1 MRGLKV
7 DRCRAAAAKRFHPAG
22 NANTP
27 AIAWF
32 QARKAPFR
40 MRGDEV
46 IAVEHGEIE
55 ELLRDRYADGMQA
68 PVFRSCPAVAVAV
81 KPGEGIA
88 AAAFQFRAEDVCD
101 LGRIFATD

>member
-7 DRCRAAAAKRFHPAG
+7 DRCRAAAAKCFHPAR
-22 NANTP
+22 NANAP

-32 QARKAPFR
+32 QARKAPFG

-46 IAVEHGEIE
+46 VAVEHREIE
-55 ELLRDRYADGMQA
+55 ELLRHRDADGMQA

-81 KPGEGIA
+81 EPGEGIA

-101 LGRIFATD
+101 HGRILATD